1 MLIINY
7 PTARN
12 GASLQTLGAKRT
24 SISSDSSVLKIES
37 DIIYNET
44 ELHKEGNYSQCR
56 NIIDIISFIILKT
69 YYSGNRM

>member
-1 MLIINY
+1 MDLSNSYSKVIRVYKMLIINY

-12 GASLQTLGAKRT
+12 GALLQTLGAKST

-44 ELHKEGNYSQCR
+44 KLHKEGNYSQ
-56 NIIDIISFIILKT
+56 
-69 YYSGNRM
+69 

>member
-7 PTARN
+7 PTVRN
-12 GASLQTLGAKRT
+12 GASLQTLGAEST
-24 SISSDSSVLKIES
+24 SISFDSSVLKIES

-56 NIIDIISFIILKT
+56 NITDIINFIILNK
-69 YYSGNRM
+69 YYSGN